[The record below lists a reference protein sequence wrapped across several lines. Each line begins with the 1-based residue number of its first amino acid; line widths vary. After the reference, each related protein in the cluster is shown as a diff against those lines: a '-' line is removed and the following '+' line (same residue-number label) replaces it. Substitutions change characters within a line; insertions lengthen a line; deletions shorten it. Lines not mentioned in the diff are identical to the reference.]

1 MKKLKRNDTC
11 PCGSG
16 KKYKKCCG
24 KSNVVEISPQLY
36 NEELG
41 QLHDELIAYALD
53 NYEELFMEQTDIY
66 FQPFF
71 SEDSI
76 VTEDYLT
83 GLTMWTI
90 LHDPLLEDD
99 QTIFDVFYNQQ
110 KGKIKRTRTRNT
122 FLEWTNTVPSV
133 YEIVEEV
140 LESTEFIT
148 VIDISTNQTYQVP
161 NVFEIEYEKGTLIVG
176 YLVPFVGFH
185 YFFFDMIELIED
197 DKQKILSFMD
207 NYVCGDTPF
216 IEAFPDFLA
225 EVLLNE
231 VDDSNESLP
240 NDEVAHLFKE
250 HMESKGVENKA
261 IYMGIQLWNAYRM
274 IEQPNFKKPATYAA
288 ALEYLIQLS
297 ILENFTITQK
307 EIADEYGTT
316 AGTVSTNYR
325 KMLNFVE
332 NVAETTDLQ
341 QPVDYDPV
349 SMERDIKDLQKILS
363 EQEFDNAEDA
373 EDFIHQLLE
382 SGEDIERLPMTP
394 RDRAQDLL
402 YDAREVQ
409 GIKRKRLIEEA
420 LEIYPYSPDA
430 YLLLAEEADT
440 IVEIGRL
447 LNKAI
452 HVGEKDLGKAFFLE
466 NKGHF
471 WMIIETRPYMRAKA
485 MYADFLYE
493 TGEEEEAFKQY
504 EEMLRLNPNDNQGI
518 RYILLTLY
526 IETEQFKK
534 AQELISEFSD
544 EGTANFS
551 FNKILVDYYTNGLTT
566 QTKTLIKEANQ
577 QNPFVKDYLLG
588 KKKLPAEHYTH
599 IGIGDET
606 EAIAYAEDHIHLW
619 QDCLELLKKF

>member
-1 MKKLKRNDTC
+1 MKIVKRNDTC

-24 KSNVVEISPQLY
+24 KSNVVEINPQLY

-176 YLVPFVGFH
+176 CLVPFVGFH
-185 YFFFDMIELIED
+185 YFFFDMIELIEE

-231 VDDSNESLP
+231 MDDSNESLP

-325 KMLNFVE
+325 KILNFVE

-363 EQEFDNAEDA
+363 EQEFDNAEEA

-430 YLLLAEEADT
+430 YLLLAEEANT

-534 AQELISEFSD
+534 AQELISEFGD
-544 EGTANFS
+544 EGTANFL
-551 FNKILVDYYTNGLTT
+551 FNKVLVDYYINGLTT
-566 QTKTLIKEANQ
+566 QTKTLIKEAKQ

-588 KKKLPAEHYTH
+588 KKKLPLKHHTH

-619 QDCLELLKKF
+619 QDCSELLKEF